1 MFHLHCMSWDAA
13 IRLSFAKLGW
23 RAHFPAE
30 KQHVGRH
37 CLTLILLNASRKHR
51 FQAGVSIVNT
61 DLEPM
66 GMEKMENQNSN
77 FSLIMYCGNLPRCI
91 LFQNAWPLCMPQ
103 DLGKGSYHDGLC
115 SRQKQFQSSAV
126 NERSYPYNFHKFSGI
141 CRKLGRGLMSHWAIQ
156 QAAQN
161 KRFPPF
167 SKLFGMPKEL
177 CERGSV
183 NKGAHRAAQK
193 VSKTW

>member
-103 DLGKGSYHDGLC
+103 DLGKGSYHDG
-115 SRQKQFQSSAV
+115 QKQQTKAVPKLSSKWKILSLQLPQV
-126 NERSYPYNFHKFSGI
+126 FWHMQKTWERSHVTLSYPAGSAKQKIST
-141 CRKLGRGLMSHWAIQ
+141 
-156 QAAQN
+156 
-161 KRFPPF
+161 
-167 SKLFGMPKEL
+167 LF
-177 CERGSV
+177 
-183 NKGAHRAAQK
+183 
-193 VSKTW
+193 